1 MRVRLWTADEVKGV
15 LLEHRMLL
23 AVLAFVTFVLLVFG
37 VTDNR
42 PPDDHDDFYTAALA
56 DDVWKFEEASPLGKL
71 RVLGHRFKEG
81 PGQFHPQLAQT
92 FLVAAMGTFGR
103 SSTVFRLANLPFLLL
118 LVFGTYLLAR
128 ELSGP
133 RLAVLAAFVVG
144 TLPIVTNYSR
154 KWDIQFHAAALTPL
168 GLYLG
173 LRALRSVGRDGW
185 KWWIGFGI
193 VQGLRMHTHPIV
205 ISDVAVTFAILGAAM
220 LPMGRIQGASSQLL
234 IRQLIV
240 ALGVTHL
247 ISTWMLGVYGNVL
260 GEPGYSL
267 HHYLP
272 QRIGGGGYLS
282 TAWWGKAILVA
293 QMGLVLDLIREV
305 QWLHL
310 MRTTWLLLLPGIIA
324 APVLLL
330 WRGKLEREDS
340 IHRWQSA
347 VVAAAIAIQIPPIL
361 LATSNKAFLNDWLY
375 LVPGGT
381 VLALVAMDRIVH
393 LAGAHSGRLRLGWS
407 VALVANGIL
416 LTLVPLGVSLAGPE
430 PMEKPD
436 FYDQGPLWAFT
447 RSTSGRHFATH
458 HLVSRWQYPGE
469 RIAQTIKDNDWG
481 DGTARLGVLDLSWD
495 PSYGG
500 QPGCNLGDPSD
511 AESWVWSAPDD
522 IVLPPLPPL
531 SPWPFS
537 FVGFKNLQVVAPEG
551 EERGPRFTAVR
562 LWLIP
567 RDTWI
572 AERQACRP
580 SERLPEN
587 FLAGARAMVQ
597 GRLGGG
603 SSIDVLADPTGWLL
617 ATVIEWDREP
627 SYLGTALLVDRRQ

>member
-1 MRVRLWTADEVKGV
+1 MRVRLWTAEQVKQV
-15 LLEHRMLL
+15 LLEHRMLI
-23 AVLAFVTFVLLVFG
+23 AVLAFVTFVLVLFG
-37 VTDNR
+37 VMDNR

-71 RVLGHRFKEG
+71 AVLGHRLKEG

-103 SSTVFRLANLPFLLL
+103 SVTVFRLANLPFLLL

-128 ELSGP
+128 ELSGA

-185 KWWIGFGI
+185 KWWIGLGI

-220 LPMGRIQGASSQLL
+220 LPMGRIQGASIQLR

-293 QMGLVLDLIREV
+293 QLGLVLDLVREV

-330 WRGKLEREDS
+330 WRGTLEREDS
-340 IHRWQSA
+340 IRRWQAA
-347 VVAAAIAIQIPPIL
+347 VIALAIAIQVPPIL

-393 LAGAHSGRLRLGWS
+393 LAGAHSSRLRLGWS

-430 PMEKPD
+430 PMEKPE
-436 FYDQGPLWAFT
+436 FYDQGPLWPFT

-481 DGTARLGVLDLSWD
+481 DGTARLGILDLSWD

-511 AESWVWSAPDD
+511 AESWLWSAPED

-537 FVGFKNLQVVAPEG
+537 FVGFKGLQVVRPEG

-572 AERQACRP
+572 AERQVCRP

-587 FLAGARAMVQ
+587 FLAGARAMVE
-597 GRLGGG
+597 GRLGSG
-603 SSIDVLADPTGWLL
+603 STVEVLADPTGWLL

-627 SYLGTALLVDRRQ
+627 SYLGTALLVDRRD